1 MAESNDSTSL
11 VPAPGQAPAIVTSE
25 TASVAVAA
33 REKAAVEARYLVA
46 MHRPRNPDQARVR
59 LMQRCE
65 VPRFAELAEY
75 EKPVGGN
82 KKARGGSIRLMEEIA
97 RQWGNIDVQTTVVF
111 DDDERRI
118 IRVTATDLESNYP
131 ASIDVILE
139 KTVERKSPRQGD
151 EIMSQR
157 VNSKNETVFRIRAD
171 EDAFLVKQ
179 GANVAKARR
188 EMIRA
193 IVPGDLVDEAL
204 EKCQATRRS
213 EVKRDPAAARKR
225 IADSFFQLGVMP
237 HQLCEYLGIPSL
249 EAVTEAQLEVLRA
262 IYTAIRDGETTWRD
276 IEAES
281 AEEKQSRTTASIVQ
295 QTKATAGDLRDRVKN
310 SRTTGGKPNG
320 DPAMAQE
327 LERQRAMDEEDAGR
341 GEGKK

>member
-1 MAESNDSTSL
+1 MADNDKEPGTAL
-11 VPAPGQAPAIVTSE
+11 AAPGQAPAIVTAE

-46 MHRPRNPDQARVR
+46 MHRPRNPDQARTR
-59 LMQRCE
+59 LMLRCD
-65 VPRFAELAEY
+65 VPRFADLAEY
-75 EKPVGGN
+75 EKPVGQG

-131 ASIDVILE
+131 ASLDVILE
-139 KTVERKSPRQGD
+139 KTVERKSPRAGE
-151 EIMSQR
+151 EIMGQR
-157 VNSKNETVFRIRAD
+157 TNSKNETVFRIRAD

-204 EKCQATRRS
+204 ERCQATRRS
-213 EVKRDPAAARKR
+213 EVKKDPTAARKR
-225 IADSFFQLGVMP
+225 IADSFYQLGVMP
-237 HQLCEYLGIPSL
+237 NQLCDYLGIGSL

-262 IYTAIRDGETTWRD
+262 IYTAIKDGETNWKEV
-276 IEAES
+276 EAES
-281 AEEKQSRTTASIVQ
+281 ADEKQSRTASSVATQTAVKQ
-295 QTKATAGDLRDRVKN
+295 ADLRERIGANK
-310 SRTTGGKPNG
+310 KPKSG
-320 DPAMAQE
+320 SDPEWEAE
-327 LERQRAMDEEDAGR
+327 RLRQRELDEEATRAQKTD
-341 GEGKK
+341 